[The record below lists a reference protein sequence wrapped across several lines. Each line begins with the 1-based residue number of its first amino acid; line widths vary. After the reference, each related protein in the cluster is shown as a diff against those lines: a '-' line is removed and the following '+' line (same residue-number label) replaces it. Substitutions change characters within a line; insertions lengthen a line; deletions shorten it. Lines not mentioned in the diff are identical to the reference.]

1 MELALVE
8 EPSSS
13 ILCLRRR
20 DPLRRHA
27 GEDQVLPNRE
37 PDIAVPEFPGHV
49 GESAHLGGG
58 HLADRKHDADPI
70 AVGLL
75 LRMHADMRGAIEW
88 RTRRE
93 GGAGDAVKLAAEPL
107 LGQREDLL
115 QAQAVKNVF
124 ETRLVAVGAV
134 AVIDEHPHDRVGHL
148 GGIGRLDHDAGFARE
163 VLVAGDAADHEP
175 EPDAGRDAEPVL
187 HLDRLEADVVG
198 VLQHGDETG
207 AVEADIELARQ
218 AVERALVENVEV
230 PFARRTGGCRSA
242 PADRCRPSGSR

>member
-1 MELALVE
+1 MEFALVE
-8 EPSSS
+8 RPSV
-13 ILCLRRR
+13 LDPRLRRR

-27 GEDQVLPNRE
+27 GDDQVLPNRE
-37 PDIAVPEFPGHV
+37 PDIAVTEFPGHV
-49 GESAHLGGG
+49 GEPAHLSSG

-93 GGAGDAVKLAAEPL
+93 RIAGDALELAAELL

-134 AVIDEHPHDRVGHL
+134 AVIDEHPHDGVGHL

-198 VLQHGDETG
+198 VLQHGDEAG

-230 PFARRTGGCRSA
+230 PFARERAGVDQLLRIDAGRRAS
-242 PADRCRPSGSR
+242 P